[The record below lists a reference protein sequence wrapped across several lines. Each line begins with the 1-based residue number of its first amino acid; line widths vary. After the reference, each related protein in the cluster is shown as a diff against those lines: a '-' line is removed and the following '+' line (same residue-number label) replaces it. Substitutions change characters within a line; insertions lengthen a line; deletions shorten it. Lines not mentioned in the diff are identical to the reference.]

1 MEAQDYLCLERKKI
15 LRYSGIRKEMTNIT
29 DAVLAAALKE
39 LIQDDIV
46 KRKSYDEVPPRV
58 EYSLTEKGDSVV
70 PILQSICA
78 WSGIFRRNDSG
89 HVLAQC
95 EKCDYNASAVRIEK

>member
-1 MEAQDYLCLERKKI
+1 
-15 LRYSGIRKEMTNIT
+15 MTNIT

-39 LIQDDIV
+39 LIRDDIV
-46 KRKSYDEVPPRV
+46 ERKSYNEVPPRV
-58 EYSLTEKGDSVV
+58 EYSLTDKGMSVV

-78 WSGIFRRNDSG
+78 WSGIFRKSDSS

-95 EKCDYNASAVRIEK
+95 EKCDYNGAAVREM